1 MNPKHVTDLELSK
14 QLFETGITKDFESQF
29 YRVENT
35 AIGHKDPAHG
45 KVKHRSD
52 CCIVGGR
59 VTSSGCIK
67 YTPALLLSEL
77 MELMP
82 KNVDDRR
89 PGLEWLGGNTSGG
102 WVACYFTDAN
112 RYNACSSKC
121 PLEALSSLASYLLRE
136 GKFNNNAK

>member
-52 CCIVGGR
+52 CCMVGGR

-77 MELMP
+77 LEILTSSGNLLGIEVFNIHSLQFFANHAYKSSYRP
-82 KNVDDRR
+82 K
-89 PGLEWLGGNTSGG
+89 GHSTALE
-102 WVACYFTDAN
+102 
-112 RYNACSSKC
+112 ACS
-121 PLEALSSLASYLLRE
+121 ALASYLIRE